1 MKTKDFSIHEAPLN
15 IRCVMYSGE
24 AAPRHIV
31 LCCHGFSGSKDTRSA
46 ARFAEYMLPKYK
58 DMAVISF
65 DWPCHGE
72 DVRKKL
78 TLSDCG
84 AYLSAVIR
92 WIKENLRPQTLD
104 GYATSFGGYLT
115 IKYAAEHGTPFRLLA
130 LRCPAVNMHEVL
142 SAMLTDTD
150 RALIAKGKDAPV
162 GFERKGFRPTGAEDG
177 DEIEMALYL
186 ERAHRERP
194 MRFENAYFITGNAYA
209 GKSTMVKL
217 LAKRHGSVLCGE
229 NWHDEYPMRLDTSEF
244 PALTYTRDLEDWHDF
259 IRRTP
264 EEYNAWIE
272 RVQKECEILE
282 LRMLPEKCAERVCRL
297 KKYLPCCSP
306 R

>member
-1 MKTKDFSIHEAPLN
+1 MKAKAFSIHEAPLN

-31 LCCHGFSGSKDTRSA
+31 LYCHGFSGSKDTRSA

-78 TLSDCG
+78 TLSDCD
-84 AYLSAVIR
+84 AYLSAVVR
-92 WIKENLRPQTLD
+92 WIKETLRPQTLD
-104 GYATSFGGYLT
+104 GYATSFGGYLA

-162 GFERKGFRPTGAEDG
+162 GFDRKIAVSGAFLSELKANDIAALDLRGCSDTMLILHGERDEVVPFAVSQAFAE
-177 DEIEMALYL
+177 
-186 ERAHRERP
+186 
-194 MRFENAYFITGNAYA
+194 
-209 GKSTMVKL
+209 
-217 LAKRHGSVLCGE
+217 RH
-229 NWHDEYPMRLDTSEF
+229 NI
-244 PALTYTRDLEDWHDF
+244 DF
-259 IRRTP
+259 IPFPGADHRFSDPKLMT
-264 EEYNAWIE
+264 EAIQYIE
-272 RVQKECEILE
+272 AFFEG
-282 LRMLPEKCAERVCRL
+282 
-297 KKYLPCCSP
+297 
-306 R
+306 